1 MAERLLVTTN
11 SLPPVTVS
19 FYFASNDQAF
29 CEMLNSHLSSL
40 RRSSRIATW
49 DERQI
54 LHGSNR
60 NQELDQHLTTDHIL
74 VLLISSDFMN
84 SDECCRHM
92 QTALQRHRSWEA
104 KVIRRRARPFLWQDT
119 ELATRLPRGQ
129 KPLDSQS
136 EEALVEVV
144 NGISQLV
151 NLIQPWVF
159 VICAPEDEDF
169 VARLQRDLAHS
180 NVQLFPGYGQIT
192 ETRDLMRSTPVVFL
206 IASPTTT
213 ASSRVEEQ
221 IEVAA
226 KFARPVLIIWADG
239 EDHQE
244 PYVERWQAEA
254 VFDMRAERYETA
266 QAALVA
272 HLKQQREGVAAP
284 PQEMFS
290 LRELENPYKGLDPFT
305 EKDAHYFFG
314 REALI
319 DELTGVVKQILD
331 EDSKGKHSARLLTVL
346 LGASGSG
353 KSSVVRAGLLPLL
366 RRGGVAN
373 SRDWIYLEPMVPGP
387 YPLER
392 LADSLAQQPVLG
404 GDNRALARELRSDSH
419 RTLHQMATRLVG
431 SSARRAVLFIDQFE
445 EVFTSNVSKEEQQQ
459 FFRLLLTAVN
469 EPHGPLLVL
478 LTLRADFYDR
488 LMEYPDLYSVLEAHL
503 VAVLPMGREDARNV
517 IEGPARKV
525 GVQFE
530 KDLVGDLLFD
540 VRDQAASL
548 PLLQFTLYKLF
559 ELRKGRL
566 ITREAYDK
574 IGGVKGALL
583 QHAEETY
590 KDLPSDEHR
599 ELAQIVFVRLVNAG
613 QSSQDMTR
621 RRVPLSDFDQVDPE
635 RTRLLTETIE
645 AFVKARLLT
654 KDVVAD
660 TITIEVSH
668 ESLIREWPRCMAWV
682 QEAREDFPFQ
692 QDLRTKAAEWEQLS
706 HPKEL
711 LYRGDQLRTVKK
723 KIASISP
730 NSREI
735 RFLRASEVNQRLLQL
750 RMVVLLLVPMI
761 VVGSILGPILALRP
775 AWCPN
780 WLCPVA
786 QLRVPNIGVH
796 DDNLQVTFQTLQ
808 SSYHLITVD
817 PSTYTLGTPD
827 GSDAQLLNT
836 SQVQPYRV
844 VVKIH
849 SLQQGR
855 FGLTIE
861 QMSLL
866 VTGQSQTVPYPLRV
880 RFENPQYV
888 YTNNLYRVTYRGQ
901 PVGVPLPA
909 VYAIQPLA
917 HVSLSPGE
925 TDELTLEVRSV
936 VVADLH
942 FKLQVTYQVITDTV
956 SHTLTLP
963 NTFEVIFSDPKNWH
977 MYQRG
982 PDGRL
987 VALP

>member
-1 MAERLLVTTN
+1 
-11 SLPPVTVS
+11 
-19 FYFASNDQAF
+19 
-29 CEMLNSHLSSL
+29 
-40 RRSSRIATW
+40 
-49 DERQI
+49 
-54 LHGSNR
+54 
-60 NQELDQHLTTDHIL
+60 
-74 VLLISSDFMN
+74 
-84 SDECCRHM
+84 
-92 QTALQRHRSWEA
+92 
-104 KVIRRRARPFLWQDT
+104 
-119 ELATRLPRGQ
+119 
-129 KPLDSQS
+129 
-136 EEALVEVV
+136 
-144 NGISQLV
+144 
-151 NLIQPWVF
+151 
-159 VICAPEDEDF
+159 
-169 VARLQRDLAHS
+169 
-180 NVQLFPGYGQIT
+180 
-192 ETRDLMRSTPVVFL
+192 
-206 IASPTTT
+206 
-213 ASSRVEEQ
+213 
-221 IEVAA
+221 
-226 KFARPVLIIWADG
+226 
-239 EDHQE
+239 
-244 PYVERWQAEA
+244 
-254 VFDMRAERYETA
+254 
-266 QAALVA
+266 
-272 HLKQQREGVAAP
+272 
-284 PQEMFS
+284 
-290 LRELENPYKGLDPFT
+290 
-305 EKDAHYFFG
+305 
-314 REALI
+314 
-319 DELTGVVKQILD
+319 
-331 EDSKGKHSARLLTVL
+331 
-346 LGASGSG
+346 
-353 KSSVVRAGLLPLL
+353 
-366 RRGGVAN
+366 
-373 SRDWIYLEPMVPGP
+373 MV
-387 YPLER
+387 
-392 LADSLAQQPVLG
+392 
-404 GDNRALARELRSDSH
+404 
-419 RTLHQMATRLVG
+419 TRLVG
-431 SSARRAVLFIDQFE
+431 SSARKVVLFIDQFE
-445 EVFTSNVSKEEQQQ
+445 EVFTSSVSKEEQQQ
-459 FFRLLLTAVN
+459 FFHLLLTAVN

-503 VAVLPMGREDARNV
+503 VAVLPMGREDVRNV

-540 VRDQAASL
+540 VRDQTASL

-621 RRVPLSDFDQVDPE
+621 RRVPRSDFDQVDSE
-635 RTRLLTETIE
+635 RTQRVAETIE
-645 AFVKARLLT
+645 LFASARLLT
-654 KDVVAD
+654 QDQVAGV
-660 TITIEVSH
+660 TTIEVSH
-668 ESLIREWPRCMAWV
+668 EALIREWPRCTKWV

-692 QDLRTKAAEWEQLS
+692 QDLRARAAEWEQLG

-711 LYRGDQLRTVKK
+711 LYGRDQLRTIKK

-730 NSREI
+730 NPREI
-735 RFLRASEVNQRLLQL
+735 HFIRASTVNQRLLWI
-750 RMVVLLLVPMI
+750 RMVALLLLPVI
-761 VVGSILGPILALRP
+761 VVGLVLVPILMFRP

-909 VYAIQPLA
+909 VYVIQPLA

-963 NTFEVIFSDPKNWH
+963 NTFELIFSDPKNWH

-987 VALP
+987 VAIP